1 MVPLIMS
8 ALIVPAVIGNYS
20 WFSFQKQGK
29 VYSRSPF
36 HQYISLDEC
45 NDISE
50 LAQEALAKI
59 KAAMDNGMLGEEDM
73 MPEME
78 RVASLLLP
86 DMKLNEEGVLVCF
99 PALAA
104 YIVSIDTGEDR
115 DDSSQP
121 SMEDLDFL
129 TGAWMEDAGKK
140 PDISNDVFHDAKDE
154 DIEPIA
160 TSDKRIQDDAQEVK
174 VSRREKKTEELEGKM
189 TSWKKEL
196 NLNVGS
202 SNSED
207 DRDSIDSDRSSTIGP
222 GASPAKLLKY
232 AEKKVSHHKRQIRRC
247 TGQEALLTLKSQIKD
262 SMRKID
268 AYGDPD
274 DEDLQY
280 LYDKL
285 DTTLDIVDSKLDD
298 KKQREVNQR
307 QLPRG
312 KLMTWDGKIST
323 FLDFKNHM
331 KKMLTYDVEELN
343 ISTLKGQIVG
353 PRKSE
358 ILSILYNVSDM
369 EEAWRLLDMEYGDVL
384 VALPK
389 LRANLDALPDLPVDE
404 EVEKENIQEILNY
417 CKTAIVNGAKEQIGP
432 LFIQTYR
439 EKLSRENRRALVVEK
454 IMTTD
459 LFMERLEVFKSTAL
473 TISRTTRQKNK
484 KKMFNNEGRVNGK
497 KVLCHVCQD
506 RHPIFKCPL
515 VVHEESQE
523 KLVSVLKSKNI
534 CTTCMQKHSPD
545 KSCNESL
552 KKYKCPVHQVNYLC
566 CKCKKNKIKV
576 EDADTRNSGAQS
588 SGATGILSRMA
599 RINSTVLGQVG
610 FDSETMNLRNSSGK
624 QVKVLISYDG
634 FASHS
639 SVDESIREELDLPL
653 EDIGI
658 INVSR
663 YGGSVTEQGFKTK
676 AKLCPI
682 NENSDGFI
690 MDFIVSK
697 CPQELPRYTYNLPQH
712 WIEKY
717 DLKEFTQSANG
728 INTIIIG
735 KDRADLFPVILEAEN
750 GIALSRSKM
759 TGDILISGK
768 AIHVDDRT
776 IQNNRQVFSR
786 RSIARSPQ
794 ISADVVQNKNITS
807 TADILGAISTDIID
821 VPPIKRCVRCTG
833 CTSCKKVYKPDAVR
847 QEAQTEIIKNCIQLD
862 EVNGYYVAS
871 YPHNQLLPELPENR
885 EAVKKM
891 MISLEKKLVRNN
903 LVEAFNKQVAEAIKK
918 GAIHIDCMGLEGLQ
932 QSFIP
937 LTYSLKNDPLSTT
950 KLRICSNGS
959 FKRSPGCVS
968 YNDTLIQGPD
978 YLNGIDGILL
988 RWRAASSCAL
998 ADIKSCYHK
1007 IRSTKE
1013 EMSLRRLWLK
1023 PVLGLGSTEEWVVGC
1038 LGRVSFGDSLG
1049 GTVAGTAIFDVA
1061 KNCMSAKAAQCVE
1074 EDTYMDD
1081 LLCLEYFDNLSVDD
1095 LMQEVDAALSGR
1107 DLEVK
1112 GWTKTGDNV
1121 PGIKFLNYGYD
1132 PYKDTISLR
1141 PRVNWSPKRRGARV
1155 TDDVKTVEE
1164 LKRHMMTYPL
1174 TKRSLASLVMGALY
1188 DPLGLGIPFTNN
1200 IKAIYRE
1207 ATRRAEMD
1215 WEDII
1220 PEDLQHKLTDALTF
1234 FLDLN
1239 TILFPRRAVFME
1251 AKMIEFL
1258 VFFDGSSNDFVG
1270 ATVMVRNILESG
1282 EEICRVLVNKS
1293 KLVGNNI
1300 LTAPRAEMMA
1310 CLISSRV
1317 YCLVMESLQTF
1328 LALYSGRVIFSI
1340 HGDSEIVLN
1349 QIKKDT
1355 YLFKLWAAVRIEE
1368 IKNNTSEGKYP
1379 LYWYFVPTEENYADI
1394 LTRPYYK
1401 PPTTLPW
1408 AQNMSVPAHRKEVN
1422 CIPIKELPD
1431 TDSKNIIHQNVSI
1444 FSEESSSLSDLQM
1457 LMYYHRAKEEV
1468 KIQRK
1473 GGVNI
1478 IKTLLEKHSRYLMT
1492 LNILTRMLMWKSG
1505 SFLLC
1510 QRKAENKIF
1519 RMFQAESI
1527 EYISMFKGNGFYT
1540 AMSPDGIHMVIG
1552 RKTFAGTTDMK
1563 LVPPKT
1569 LLYSRII
1576 HWFHRKYHRFAS
1588 AGYIRTQLQVSGYYL
1603 PQALKNLKSIQDKCS
1618 LCRRRIQKKLH
1629 TVMGT
1634 VPEKRLT
1641 LSAPFQ
1647 KIQMDLAGPFRCKEF
1662 VNSRGSRKVYL
1673 LIGICDYSRFISINL
1688 VESLSREHLL
1698 NAMQQHF
1705 LRFGRAQ
1712 RIECDFATN
1721 FASSK
1726 EAVEEDI
1733 VSDGDIEF
1741 MKKKLTSGGTK
1752 LIQRSPRAA
1761 FLQGSAEHS
1770 VKICKRMIP
1779 SKYTMNVF
1787 QWVLATEEIIS
1798 LVNARPIGI
1807 SSTLTSLSPSCLVP
1821 VWSGL
1826 PPQPSLEG
1834 CAEVIEKFK
1843 AEFHSLWFETY
1854 WSTVLRQKKW
1864 IDTEYKLSVGDICL
1878 IADLLNTYG
1887 YPTLARVS
1895 DIENDSYGVPRYF
1908 KLEYR
1913 KRPEAKV
1920 TTVKRT
1926 AQSLILVLECQDQS
1940 QGQGHSQLPAGSSTD
1955 AGVEES
1961 ESAAATYQAG
1971 GHLDMPVYHTAAGQD
1986 LNNIDH
1992 LNYVQ
1997 LENIGDSLQKKKL
2010 KVKYETGLDLI
2021 KNMKKS

>member
-1 MVPLIMS
+1 MEKINLVSTQVELLRDKVFSKCEDSGYHEHTVRGTTVIKKVPVSSWLDGTADFFQSVKISHELLTKQLMIIQRNGNISAEGDRILQRAKSTIKEIKHICRLFQMRSAFERHVEKYINARNTTEGLLKELGTLLNMFKGLDSEDIPSKIKTKIKDICGSIKKSLIKVGVSFNDMS
-8 ALIVPAVIGNYS
+8 AWSMLIVPAVIGNYS

-78 RVASLLLP
+78 RVASLLFP

-160 TSDKRIQDDAQEVK
+160 TSDKRIQDDAQDVK

-588 SGATGILSRMA
+588 SGATGILSCMA

-610 FDSETMNLRNSSGK
+610 FDCETMSLRNSSGK

-768 AIHVDDRT
+768 AIHVNDRT

-807 TADILGAISTDIID
+807 TADI
-821 VPPIKRCVRCTG
+821 
-833 CTSCKKVYKPDAVR
+833 
-847 QEAQTEIIKNCIQLD
+847 
-862 EVNGYYVAS
+862 
-871 YPHNQLLPELPENR
+871 
-885 EAVKKM
+885 
-891 MISLEKKLVRNN
+891 
-903 LVEAFNKQVAEAIKK
+903 
-918 GAIHIDCMGLEGLQ
+918 
-932 QSFIP
+932 QS
-937 LTYSLKNDPLSTT
+937 
-950 KLRICSNGS
+950 
-959 FKRSPGCVS
+959 
-968 YNDTLIQGPD
+968 
-978 YLNGIDGILL
+978 
-988 RWRAASSCAL
+988 
-998 ADIKSCYHK
+998 
-1007 IRSTKE
+1007 
-1013 EMSLRRLWLK
+1013 
-1023 PVLGLGSTEEWVVGC
+1023 
-1038 LGRVSFGDSLG
+1038 
-1049 GTVAGTAIFDVA
+1049 
-1061 KNCMSAKAAQCVE
+1061 
-1074 EDTYMDD
+1074 
-1081 LLCLEYFDNLSVDD
+1081 
-1095 LMQEVDAALSGR
+1095 
-1107 DLEVK
+1107 
-1112 GWTKTGDNV
+1112 
-1121 PGIKFLNYGYD
+1121 
-1132 PYKDTISLR
+1132 
-1141 PRVNWSPKRRGARV
+1141 
-1155 TDDVKTVEE
+1155 
-1164 LKRHMMTYPL
+1164 
-1174 TKRSLASLVMGALY
+1174 
-1188 DPLGLGIPFTNN
+1188 
-1200 IKAIYRE
+1200 
-1207 ATRRAEMD
+1207 
-1215 WEDII
+1215 
-1220 PEDLQHKLTDALTF
+1220 
-1234 FLDLN
+1234 
-1239 TILFPRRAVFME
+1239 
-1251 AKMIEFL
+1251 
-1258 VFFDGSSNDFVG
+1258 
-1270 ATVMVRNILESG
+1270 
-1282 EEICRVLVNKS
+1282 
-1293 KLVGNNI
+1293 
-1300 LTAPRAEMMA
+1300 
-1310 CLISSRV
+1310 
-1317 YCLVMESLQTF
+1317 
-1328 LALYSGRVIFSI
+1328 
-1340 HGDSEIVLN
+1340 
-1349 QIKKDT
+1349 
-1355 YLFKLWAAVRIEE
+1355 
-1368 IKNNTSEGKYP
+1368 
-1379 LYWYFVPTEENYADI
+1379 
-1394 LTRPYYK
+1394 
-1401 PPTTLPW
+1401 
-1408 AQNMSVPAHRKEVN
+1408 
-1422 CIPIKELPD
+1422 
-1431 TDSKNIIHQNVSI
+1431 
-1444 FSEESSSLSDLQM
+1444 
-1457 LMYYHRAKEEV
+1457 
-1468 KIQRK
+1468 
-1473 GGVNI
+1473 
-1478 IKTLLEKHSRYLMT
+1478 
-1492 LNILTRMLMWKSG
+1492 
-1505 SFLLC
+1505 
-1510 QRKAENKIF
+1510 
-1519 RMFQAESI
+1519 
-1527 EYISMFKGNGFYT
+1527 
-1540 AMSPDGIHMVIG
+1540 
-1552 RKTFAGTTDMK
+1552 
-1563 LVPPKT
+1563 
-1569 LLYSRII
+1569 
-1576 HWFHRKYHRFAS
+1576 
-1588 AGYIRTQLQVSGYYL
+1588 
-1603 PQALKNLKSIQDKCS
+1603 
-1618 LCRRRIQKKLH
+1618 
-1629 TVMGT
+1629 
-1634 VPEKRLT
+1634 
-1641 LSAPFQ
+1641 
-1647 KIQMDLAGPFRCKEF
+1647 
-1662 VNSRGSRKVYL
+1662 L
-1673 LIGICDYSRFISINL
+1673 LIL
-1688 VESLSREHLL
+1688 
-1698 NAMQQHF
+1698 
-1705 LRFGRAQ
+1705 
-1712 RIECDFATN
+1712 
-1721 FASSK
+1721 
-1726 EAVEEDI
+1726 
-1733 VSDGDIEF
+1733 
-1741 MKKKLTSGGTK
+1741 
-1752 LIQRSPRAA
+1752 
-1761 FLQGSAEHS
+1761 
-1770 VKICKRMIP
+1770 
-1779 SKYTMNVF
+1779 
-1787 QWVLATEEIIS
+1787 
-1798 LVNARPIGI
+1798 
-1807 SSTLTSLSPSCLVP
+1807 
-1821 VWSGL
+1821 
-1826 PPQPSLEG
+1826 
-1834 CAEVIEKFK
+1834 
-1843 AEFHSLWFETY
+1843 
-1854 WSTVLRQKKW
+1854 
-1864 IDTEYKLSVGDICL
+1864 
-1878 IADLLNTYG
+1878 
-1887 YPTLARVS
+1887 
-1895 DIENDSYGVPRYF
+1895 
-1908 KLEYR
+1908 
-1913 KRPEAKV
+1913 
-1920 TTVKRT
+1920 
-1926 AQSLILVLECQDQS
+1926 
-1940 QGQGHSQLPAGSSTD
+1940 
-1955 AGVEES
+1955 
-1961 ESAAATYQAG
+1961 
-1971 GHLDMPVYHTAAGQD
+1971 
-1986 LNNIDH
+1986 
-1992 LNYVQ
+1992 
-1997 LENIGDSLQKKKL
+1997 
-2010 KVKYETGLDLI
+2010 
-2021 KNMKKS
+2021 